1 MTPAVHV
8 GVESPEHH
16 APGLDVERFVRV
28 LRAGRFPFMP
38 EAVLQDGIAS
48 TLAAA
53 GITFEREFALSRQDR
68 IDFFVPEIGLG
79 VEVKVD
85 GAISS
90 VTRQLHRYAQHER
103 IRGLLLVTTRMR
115 HHVLVPREFCGK
127 RIEVLH
133 LIGASL

>member
-1 MTPAVHV
+1 MSYDVRAEGEQTTT
-8 GVESPEHH
+8 
-16 APGLDVERFVRV
+16 GLDVDRFVRV

-53 GITFEREFALSRQDR
+53 GVAFERELALSRQDR

-103 IRGLLLVTTRMR
+103 ILSLLLVTTRMR
-115 HHVLVPREFCGK
+115 HHVLVPRELSGK
-127 RIEVLH
+127 RIDVLH